1 MARRRR
7 KGGPSQR
14 QLRVAELLKHALA
27 ETLERETLHDRD
39 LAGVTIT
46 VTEVDMGPD
55 LRSATVYV
63 MPLGGGDVP
72 AILAGLNRGASFL
85 RNKVTGTL
93 SLKFSP
99 KLRFEIDP
107 SFDQANRIEALL
119 RSPRVARDLADEPVT
134 DPPEQGVPDL
144 LPE

>member
-72 AILAGLNRGASFL
+72 AILAGLNRSASFL

-134 DPPEQGVPDL
+134 DPPEQSVPDL